1 MASMLIFI
9 ARFFPVKAGLLAI
22 LLFLCDKRPV
32 IAKPVKVL
40 CAFLCFSTIWGIIV
54 GCLKGTEE
62 PFQYFFLG
70 MVWPIMSLFILTPML
85 RTENDFKN
93 LFHYLFYIHA
103 FLILYDIGFALS
115 LIFSFPFYN
124 LYPEVEIGFSFY
136 GTSSR
141 MNFANLNVLTYT
153 IPIYFLI
160 FLSKYDIGIKR
171 FPQMVI
177 VLISFVLLILCGR
190 RSLMALF
197 AFSPL
202 MALVFRRV
210 LPTDL
215 SKNLKYMLIAFII
228 IIIGS
233 LYYLYT
239 TQPDAF
245 EGYLY
250 SFTKAFD
257 SEEEPIKFHQAQL
270 LYNQFLDN
278 PIFGTGSGKYF
289 HDSFRGYT
297 SANYEIIYLLMLA
310 TRGIIGFIF
319 YLIGMVGPLIVGLK
333 YAIKAKDALFVFML
347 ISYFYILLAEMTNPI
362 MNGFD
367 LILPLL
373 FNYAKINSIILQNRI
388 NKRI

>member
-177 VLISFVLLILCGR
+177 VLISFVFSG
-190 RSLMALF
+190 LF
-197 AFSPL
+197 TW
-202 MALVFRRV
+202 
-210 LPTDL
+210 LPVTKTL
-215 SKNLKYMLIAFII
+215 SASMR
-228 IIIGS
+228 
-233 LYYLYT
+233 T
-239 TQPDAF
+239 
-245 EGYLY
+245 
-250 SFTKAFD
+250 
-257 SEEEPIKFHQAQL
+257 
-270 LYNQFLDN
+270 
-278 PIFGTGSGKYF
+278 
-289 HDSFRGYT
+289 
-297 SANYEIIYLLMLA
+297 
-310 TRGIIGFIF
+310 
-319 YLIGMVGPLIVGLK
+319 
-333 YAIKAKDALFVFML
+333 
-347 ISYFYILLAEMTNPI
+347 
-362 MNGFD
+362 
-367 LILPLL
+367 
-373 FNYAKINSIILQNRI
+373 IILTIVIAGAAAVLFPVKDETQEGDKNDAA
-388 NKRI
+388 